1 MATYDVEV
9 FRVVRLAFVNIEAES
24 AESAALVADAK
35 ARDLTDCILVT
46 KSPADAGAIEV
57 LPAGTLRKVTDGYVN
72 TEFVVDLVRS
82 GVPQREGRII
92 LSQRFAPNGQ
102 SLGVSR

>member
-1 MATYDVEV
+1 MRSGKPRAASFVQYPDTGKGWHMATYDVEV

-57 LPAGTLRKVTDGYVN
+57 LPAGTLRKVTDGY
-72 TEFVVDLVRS
+72 
-82 GVPQREGRII
+82 
-92 LSQRFAPNGQ
+92 
-102 SLGVSR
+102 

>member
-35 ARDLTDCILVT
+35 ARDLTDCMLVT
-46 KSPADAGAIEV
+46 KPPADAGAIGGA
-57 LPAGTLRKVTDGYVN
+57 PAGVLRKVSDGYVN

-92 LSQRFAPNGQ
+92 LTQRFAP
-102 SLGVSR
+102 SVRPLEVSR